1 MSGLYRSSDSGAS
14 WVQLGP
20 GAIGSVT
27 AIAVAPLST
36 IYVGAGSTLFKSVDG
51 GSSFTAVPADFG
63 STISDIAQDP
73 TRLDSVYLGTISN
86 GVFASAD
93 AGVSWTTL
101 NAGLTNL
108 YVTALA
114 VDRTGTFL
122 HAGTG
127 SGVFDY
133 QFGSSACAPDATTA
147 CLQQGRFRVSVGWS
161 APSGQSGLGQRL
173 DITGNST
180 GFWFFDPTNVELV
193 VKVID
198 GRPVDGHWWVFY
210 GALSNVEYTITVT
223 DTQTGATRTYF
234 NPQGQLASFAD
245 TSAFEP

>member
-1 MSGLYRSSDSGAS
+1 VYAATSSG
-14 WVQLGP
+14 V
-20 GAIGSVT
+20 
-27 AIAVAPLST
+27 
-36 IYVGAGSTLFKSVDG
+36 FKSMDDG
-51 GSSFTAVPADFG
+51 GSFQGAGLAAKSVSGLVIDPTGSGRLYAAVPG
-63 STISDIAQDP
+63 E
-73 TRLDSVYLGTISN
+73 
-86 GVFASAD
+86 GVFSSID
-93 AGVSWTTL
+93 GGGTWTPL
-101 NAGLTNL
+101 NTGLTDL
-108 YVTALA
+108 LVGTLVISSDGTQLHTATA
-114 VDRTGTFL
+114 
-122 HAGTG
+122 

-133 QFGSSACAPDATTA
+133 QLGSAACVPDATTA

-245 TSAFEP
+245 TSAFGP